1 MKKPYV
7 IVTGGMGFIGSA
19 VVEKLLSLNFKVINI
34 DKLSYAANLDRV
46 KEFKNFKNHYFY
58 KLDITKLNK
67 LSLYSIDTSQICIK
81 FGCGKSCR

>member
-34 DKLSYAANLDRV
+34 DKAR
-46 KEFKNFKNHYFY
+46 
-58 KLDITKLNK
+58 TQQ
-67 LSLYSIDTSQICIK
+67 T
-81 FGCGKSCR
+81 